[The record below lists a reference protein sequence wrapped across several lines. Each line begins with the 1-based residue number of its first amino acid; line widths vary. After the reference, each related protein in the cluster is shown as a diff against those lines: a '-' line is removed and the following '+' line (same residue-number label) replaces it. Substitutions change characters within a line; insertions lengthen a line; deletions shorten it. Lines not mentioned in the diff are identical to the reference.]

1 MAKIIYSE
9 RFTLDLQ
16 RVADF
21 LLEANPANVSESIE
35 LILDGISILARH
47 PWIGRPAEDNL
58 RELLIAQGRN
68 GYVALYDYIPEASQ
82 IHILALRHQR
92 EVGYTDDAPENH

>member
-1 MAKIIYSE
+1 MAKVIYSE
-9 RFTLDLQ
+9 RFALDLQ

-21 LLEANPANVSESIE
+21 LLEVSPANVNESIE
-35 LILDGISILARH
+35 LIQDGISVLARH
-47 PWIGRPAEDNL
+47 PWIGRPAENNL

-68 GYVALYDYIPEASQ
+68 GYVALYDYLPEVSQ

-92 EVGYTDDAPENH
+92 EVGYADNDSENF

>member
-9 RFTLDLQ
+9 RCALDLQ

-21 LLEANPANVSESIE
+21 LLEANPANANESIE

-47 PWIGRPAEDNL
+47 PWIGCPAEDNL

-68 GYVALYDYIPEASQ
+68 GYVALYDYLPEASQ

-92 EVGYTDDAPENH
+92 EVGYADDLPPTY